1 MECTGSWTLQFSSV
15 AQSCPTLWD
24 PMDYS
29 TPGFPV
35 HHQLSE
41 LTKFMSIQSVMPS
54 NHLILCHP
62 PPLLPSIF
70 PSIRVFSNES
80 DLLTRWPKYW
90 SFSFSISPSSE
101 YSGLIPLGWTGFS
114 FWKSNRLLRVPWT
127 IRKEIQPV
135 HPKGNQSWI
144 FTGRTD
150 AKAEAPILWPP
161 DAKSW
166 LTGKDPDAGKDWRQE
181 EKGVAED
188 DPRASPTQWI
198 WVWAS
203 SGRWWRTGKPDTWQS
218 KGSQRVRHDL
228 ATEQQQWL
236 SLCLQ
241 DKLLLL
247 KQLKLKQT
255 YMA

>member
-1 MECTGSWTLQFSSV
+1 MQLALLSPRRMWLSRSAIIRYGTSNLWGKIFLQLMCWTIKKAECQRINAFE
-15 AQSCPTLWD
+15 LWWW
-24 PMDYS
+24 
-29 TPGFPV
+29 
-35 HHQLSE
+35 
-41 LTKFMSIQSVMPS
+41 
-54 NHLILCHP
+54 
-62 PPLLPSIF
+62 
-70 PSIRVFSNES
+70 R
-80 DLLTRWPKYW
+80 
-90 SFSFSISPSSE
+90 
-101 YSGLIPLGWTGFS
+101 
-114 FWKSNRLLRVPWT
+114 RLLRVPWT
-127 IRKEIQPV
+127 IRKEIKVV

-150 AKAEAPILWPP
+150 AEAEAPILWPP

-188 DPRASPTQWI
+188 DQRASPTQWI
-198 WVWAS
+198 WVWAN
-203 SGRWWRTGKPDTWQS
+203 SGRWWRTGKPDTLQS

-228 ATEQQQWL
+228 ATEQEQWL

-241 DKLLLL
+241 DKLLLW